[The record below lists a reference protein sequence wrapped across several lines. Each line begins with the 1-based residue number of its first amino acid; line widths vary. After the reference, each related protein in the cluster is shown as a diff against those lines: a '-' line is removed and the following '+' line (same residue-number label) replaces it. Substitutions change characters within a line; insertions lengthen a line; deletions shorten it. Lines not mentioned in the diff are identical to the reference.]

1 MFHSQ
6 NCVVSLVLWKFL
18 LTREMA
24 QNRVCGE
31 GERSCASLSW
41 GVWDEETAPTC
52 DGTTRTVAV
61 TSGLADVQQGQ
72 CEIKGKAQEL
82 ELPPPRPS
90 HLWPQI
96 RVELQE
102 QLLYLWGNPTF
113 LGVFSMRFRCLEKSK
128 NQIPIICPLLCII
141 PSLYNFE
148 WKMDHSPRV

>member
-1 MFHSQ
+1 
-6 NCVVSLVLWKFL
+6 
-18 LTREMA
+18 MA
-24 QNRVCGE
+24 QSRVCGE

-102 QLLYLWGNPTF
+102 QLLYLGGIQPFWGC
-113 LGVFSMRFRCLEKSK
+113 SRCDSAASK
-128 NQIPIICPLLCII
+128 NRKIKFQLFVLFCVLFPPCTILNEKWTTPPVSKHRKIPA
-141 PSLYNFE
+141 
-148 WKMDHSPRV
+148 RTGGG